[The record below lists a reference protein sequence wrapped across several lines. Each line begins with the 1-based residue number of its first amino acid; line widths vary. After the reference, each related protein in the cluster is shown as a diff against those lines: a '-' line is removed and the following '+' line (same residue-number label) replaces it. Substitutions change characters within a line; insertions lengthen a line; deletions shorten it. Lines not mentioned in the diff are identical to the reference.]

1 MLEEHRHADECQT
14 ESEDGSEDEGGG
26 SPAVSGSGGG
36 GGDDDDDDDDD
47 DEGEEGERERV
58 PMEEATELMR
68 SNQAASR
75 QWGIVSGRGIPP
87 VDGPDEGG
95 HIQQNLELSTMSPE
109 RCKECRMQQ
118 STCSNLQILNHRQST
133 MKPELVSHKP

>member
-1 MLEEHRHADECQT
+1 MLEEHRHADDCQT

-36 GGDDDDDDDDD
+36 GGDDDDDDDDAD
-47 DEGEEGERERV
+47 DEAGAAGERERV

-109 RCKECRMQQ
+109 RCKEYRMQQ
-118 STCSNLQILNHRQST
+118 ST
-133 MKPELVSHKP
+133 